1 MTKDFPGPF
10 HVQWHTYSLDSQL
23 ESFQYD
29 AAQPV
34 SSFILWSSMDKLS
47 KTSEIKNLAFQVK
60 LLKFPDSEIFQSIG
74 LQYRHTVWH
83 QSSKS
88 TVYLGLLTTAYAI
101 WSCVRIR
108 INLSFFEYIF
118 SCLQNPCSRP
128 VTDSSIGSQMMR
140 VYDLFVISSM
150 LYFNFSNTFLLSRTN
165 TGIRVVGERSWKERE
180 VRQF

>member
-101 WSCVRIR
+101 WSCVRKTF
-108 INLSFFEYIF
+108 LSIF
-118 SCLQNPCSRP
+118 SAAFKIRVLVRSLIR
-128 VTDSSIGSQMMR
+128 VSEVKWWESLIYLSS
-140 VYDLFVISSM
+140 VF
-150 LYFNFSNTFLLSRTN
+150 YFNFSNIFLLYASFFVLQKTRGYFSGFST
-165 TGIRVVGERSWKERE
+165 
-180 VRQF
+180 RQWS

>member
-1 MTKDFPGPF
+1 MLQRILQYETVIIYYDNASFRKSNSNRKWRRTFQGSSMNSD
-10 HVQWHTYSLDSQL
+10 TYSLDSQL
-23 ESFQYD
+23 KAFLYD

-60 LLKFPDSEIFQSIG
+60 LLKFPVLEIFQSIG

-88 TVYLGLLTTAYAI
+88 TVFLGLLTTAYAI

-118 SCLQNPCSRP
+118 SCLQNPC
-128 VTDSSIGSQMMR
+128 
-140 VYDLFVISSM
+140 
-150 LYFNFSNTFLLSRTN
+150 
-165 TGIRVVGERSWKERE
+165 
-180 VRQF
+180 